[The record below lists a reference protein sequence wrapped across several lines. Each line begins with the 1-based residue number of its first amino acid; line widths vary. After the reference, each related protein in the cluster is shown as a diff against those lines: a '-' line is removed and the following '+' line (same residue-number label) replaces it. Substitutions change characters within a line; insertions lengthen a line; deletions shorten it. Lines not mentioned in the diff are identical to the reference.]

1 MPMKTNKSK
10 GIDPNLLIFG
20 VLFTAVVIVFFWL
33 FLLNIYPRV

>member
-1 MPMKTNKSK
+1 MPMKNNKST

-20 VLFTAVVIVFFWL
+20 VLFTAVVIFFFWL